1 MEYIKGQWFLKEENA
16 LGLTA
21 VDTGNKNTQE
31 YNHIRVSAALT
42 GGPETTPLLEGILE
56 K

>member
-1 MEYIKGQWFLKEENA
+1 MEYIKGQWFLTEENA

-21 VDTGNKNTQE
+21 VDIGDKNTQE
-31 YNHIRVSAALT
+31 YNQIRISAALT
-42 GGPETTPLLEGILE
+42 GRADTSPLLEGILE